1 MFGLLFLGL
10 LLAVPILLLG
20 VMLRLVF
27 AIAFLPLRLA
37 GLALKL
43 TFGLAFGVV
52 GLVLGLV
59 ALVVGCVV
67 MGAVL
72 LIPLLPVLLLAAF
85 VWLVYRL
92 TRRKLQPT
100 Y

>member
-10 LLAVPILLLG
+10 LLFVPLLLLG

-43 TFGLAFGVV
+43 TFGLIFGAV
-52 GLVLGLV
+52 GLVVGLV

-67 MGAVL
+67 MGAV
-72 LIPLLPVLLLAAF
+72 PVLLLAALA
-85 VWLVYRL
+85 WLVYRL